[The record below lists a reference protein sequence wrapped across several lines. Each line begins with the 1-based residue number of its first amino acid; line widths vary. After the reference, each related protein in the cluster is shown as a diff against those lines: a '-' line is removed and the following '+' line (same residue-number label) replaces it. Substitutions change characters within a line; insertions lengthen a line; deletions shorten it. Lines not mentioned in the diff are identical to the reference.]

1 MNAAVSSPAPSRA
14 PAPALALVAVVA
26 WLRSALLVLAALALG
41 VPMAAVGE
49 PLLGIG
55 LMIALAVVYAVVGY
69 GLWNRRRWA
78 GAVAVALGTLAV
90 VGFFVSRIGLSPAGA
105 AMDAVLV
112 LLVLLSWKRLG

>member
-1 MNAAVSSPAPSRA
+1 MSAALSSPAPSRA
-14 PAPALALVAVVA
+14 PALTLVAVAA

-41 VPMAAVGE
+41 VPMAAADE

-78 GAVAVALGTLAV
+78 GGIAVALGTLAV
-90 VGFFVSRIGLSPAGA
+90 AGFFVSRIGLSPAGA
-105 AMDAVLV
+105 VMDALLV
-112 LLVLLSWKRLG
+112 VLVLLSWRRLG